1 MFPVMPGHQTPG
13 IPRQAGAPETSR
25 MGRPLCRASARPSA
39 RLPCQAMR
47 GAGLG
52 SAARC
57 CTRPPMRANVARV
70 VLSIEMRTF
79 FQVVPDFNRLWVR
92 NPTVHLVPRTLSLAV
107 RPCLAS
113 SRILPL
119 SVPRRPLLSRVLPL
133 LWNGRNAW
141 FPMAQ

>member
-1 MFPVMPGHQTPG
+1 
-13 IPRQAGAPETSR
+13 
-25 MGRPLCRASARPSA
+25 
-39 RLPCQAMR
+39 
-47 GAGLG
+47 
-52 SAARC
+52 
-57 CTRPPMRANVARV
+57 
-70 VLSIEMRTF
+70 MRTF

-92 NPTVHLVPRTLSLAV
+92 NPTVHLVPRTLSLEV
-107 RPCLAS
+107 RLRLSS

>member
-1 MFPVMPGHQTPG
+1 
-13 IPRQAGAPETSR
+13 
-25 MGRPLCRASARPSA
+25 
-39 RLPCQAMR
+39 
-47 GAGLG
+47 
-52 SAARC
+52 
-57 CTRPPMRANVARV
+57 MRANVARV

-92 NPTVHLVPRTLSLAV
+92 NPTVHLVPRTLSLEVRLRLSSARILPPAV